1 MAKFNVKKTAK
12 KVAIVAT
19 LGVTGL
25 IVLGAINVYRMNK
38 GLETLNLDGENWWK

>member
-1 MAKFNVKKTAK
+1 MAKFDLKKTAK

-25 IVLGAINVYRMNK
+25 VVLGAVNLYRMNK
-38 GLETLNLDGENWWK
+38 GIDTLDLDGENWWK